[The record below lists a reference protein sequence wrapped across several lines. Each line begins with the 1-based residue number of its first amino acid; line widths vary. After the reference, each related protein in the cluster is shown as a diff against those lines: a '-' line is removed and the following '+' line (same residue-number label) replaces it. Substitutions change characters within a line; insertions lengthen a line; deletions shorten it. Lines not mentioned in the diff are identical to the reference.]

1 MGPSK
6 GVVGARFEW
15 RSLTVAALP
24 LSHFKNLM
32 LARVGA
38 ERPFASR
45 IGPAGTG
52 LQAGGTGLEAGGT
65 GLEAGGTGL
74 QPRAASLGA
83 GNDRRRRQ
91 GSRRP
96 RPCRQGRRRAARRP
110 RRAPCRRCTPR
121 ARLGGEVVAGS
132 DGCGGRAVACHSRA
146 SGCRTAPSPAKRAR
160 YCPSP
165 RTCATLERAAVA
177 PLHGGRGREEDEAPR
192 ARALGR
198 LGDGLVDLAVLAQ
211 HRRVVPVQA

>member
-1 MGPSK
+1 M
-6 GVVGARFEW
+6 
-15 RSLTVAALP
+15 P

-52 LQAGGTGLEAGGT
+52 LQAAGAGLQAGGTGLEAGGT

-74 QPRAASLGA
+74 QPRAAGLGA

>member
-52 LQAGGTGLEAGGT
+52 LQAGGT